1 MSDPSA
7 PVMQDRG
14 STRIDG
20 ILRLADRASRL
31 RPLPEV
37 LAALLTECT
46 QLVPAE
52 VASFYLRQREAG
64 RDELLMLA
72 NVGFPADAVEAV
84 RLEVGEGIVGHV
96 ARTMRPVSVELATQH
111 AAFKAVPGLGEEDFP
126 IFLAVPL
133 LVGHRAEGV
142 LVVQRR
148 TDAFD
153 EGDVALVAALTM
165 AFGLA
170 IERARARRTEDDASA
185 SHHPARLEGR
195 PVAPGA
201 ELGRIETLP
210 TFEGLAALER
220 RRSSRELVDEGTERL
235 RRVRTAL
242 EELRAA
248 FTKVRKRVEPALTPA
263 ERGALASLALL
274 EADGRLL
281 EAIEREVPAQNLA
294 LALRRVARDYAQA
307 AIRTGD
313 DARLAERSDEV
324 EELCRLVAARAI
336 GVRCPGSQAVL
347 VLPERLS
354 ALVTLAAVAQKTSA
368 IAVCDAIAEDSLGA
382 ALARAAGLP
391 VVADVG
397 GLYAWA
403 REGDVLLVDGDDG
416 TVRVS
421 PSATQ
426 IARFRQRE
434 RGRRE
439 G

>member
-1 MSDPSA
+1 
-7 PVMQDRG
+7 MQDRG
-14 STRIDG
+14 SVRVDG

-52 VASFYLRQREAG
+52 VASFYLRERAGG
-64 RDELLMLA
+64 RDELHMIA
-72 NVGFPADAVEAV
+72 NVGFPADAIEAV

-96 ARTMRPVSVELATQH
+96 ARTMRPVSVELAEQH
-111 AAFKAVPGLGEEDFP
+111 AAFKAFPQLGEEAFP

-148 TDAFD
+148 AGAFD
-153 EGDVALVAALTM
+153 EEDVALVAALTM

-170 IERARARRTEDDASA
+170 IERARARRTEDDASTD
-185 SHHPARLEGR
+185 HHPARLEGK
-195 PVAPGA
+195 PVSPGA

-220 RRSSRELVDEGTERL
+220 KRVITTGAGDGKERH
-235 RRVRTAL
+235 RRVLAAL
-242 EELRAA
+242 EELTASFA
-248 FTKVRKRVEPALTPA
+248 KVRKRLEPVLAPPHRAAL
-263 ERGALASLALL
+263 EILALL
-274 EADGRLL
+274 ETDGRLL
-281 EAIEREVPAQNLA
+281 EAIGREVPSQNLA

-313 DARLAERSDEV
+313 DAQMAERSDEV
-324 EELCRLVAARAI
+324 EELCRLVAARAT
-336 GVRCPGSQAVL
+336 GVRCPSSQAVL

-354 ALVTLAAVAQKTSA
+354 VVVTLAAVAQKTAA
-368 IAVCDAIAEDSLGA
+368 IAICDAIAEGSLGA
-382 ALARAAGLP
+382 AVARAAGMP

-416 TVRVS
+416 TVRVG

-434 RGRRE
+434 RSRRE